1 MSELTPLRGKT
12 NAFVDPA
19 GVGWTPHPRPFVAEI
34 TIDHTHLSRAVPHV
48 NNLEYVRWLD
58 GVAELHATAV
68 GCTRSV
74 LLAQDRCFFVARH
87 EVDYLAECWEHDQ
100 LIVAT
105 WVRSMKKTSSW
116 RETVVVR
123 PNDDTIVCRAKT
135 LWAFVD
141 LQSRRPA
148 RIPAA
153 IASAFDAL
161 EGVIA

>member
-1 MSELTPLRGKT
+1 VSVLTPRSAQAGALIDR
-12 NAFVDPA
+12 A
-19 GVGWTPHPRPFVAEI
+19 GVAWSPHPRPFIAEI
-34 TIDHTHLSRAVPHV
+34 TIDHTQLSRAVPHV

-87 EVDYLAECWEHDQ
+87 EVDYLAECWEHDH
-100 LIVAT
+100 LLVAT

-123 PNDDTIVCRAKT
+123 PKDDTVVCRAKT

-141 LQSRRPA
+141 LQTRRPA

-161 EGVIA
+161 EGETA